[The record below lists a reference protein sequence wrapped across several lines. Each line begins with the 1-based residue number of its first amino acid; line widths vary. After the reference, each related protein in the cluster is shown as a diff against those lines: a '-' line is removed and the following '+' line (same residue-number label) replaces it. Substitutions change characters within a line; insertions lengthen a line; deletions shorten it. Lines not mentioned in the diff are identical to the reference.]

1 MTIQELLNAA
11 EQLSL
16 SDQVQLASQLM
27 QTAIQKLQASSNET
41 LSSAKTEEAA
51 PSHQVL
57 QESKHSPFEIFQE
70 LGLVGCIKDADPHLS
85 RNYKSLVHQEM
96 EDRHNRDR
104 Q

>member
-1 MTIQELLNAA
+1 MTIQELLSAA

-27 QTAIQKLQASSNET
+27 QTAIQKLQTSASEP
-41 LSSAKTEEAA
+41 LPPAKTKELASDQQIA
-51 PSHQVL
+51 QA
-57 QESKHSPFEIFQE
+57 SKQSSFEIFQE
-70 LGLVGCIKDADPHLS
+70 LGLVGCIKEADPHLS